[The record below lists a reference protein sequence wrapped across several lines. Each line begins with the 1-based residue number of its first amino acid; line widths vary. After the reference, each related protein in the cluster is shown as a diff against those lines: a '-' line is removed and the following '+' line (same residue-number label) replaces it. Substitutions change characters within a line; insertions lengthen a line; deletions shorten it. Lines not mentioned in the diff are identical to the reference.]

1 MEKNQFS
8 FEEYDCYN
16 FDSKNCDEDEDLK
29 TRVYYINQN
38 NKYMKEED
46 FENSQYFKN
55 EYDEFQNQV
64 IANDISNNKNYS
76 SSNAS
81 TGDVTEKKNNLI
93 FEEKTELQNKN
104 VFKVETL
111 KLKGRKKKSKDND
124 LKINLTEVI
133 INNNKQNQKVHSKID
148 KDNLIRKIRIYL
160 IKFTKDLLNNCIK
173 IDFGKNTSRKIKG
186 IIQELTSDITISFN
200 IQFFNSSL
208 ERIFSNPLNKKYKN
222 MLKNH
227 NTIEIKKIREKKNEA
242 SLTNELLDKNLI
254 DIYNLFIQKGDY
266 KYYYDRYGKDEKTL
280 NLDELLNTFKK
291 NGQDDKYIKN
301 LKDEGL
307 NLMKF
312 FNKENARKVI
322 KKRKIKFKGT
332 NFEGFY

>member
-1 MEKNQFS
+1 MNNNYNDSYSSEEDFFTFTPFEKDWNWENDIFRNPLNENDINIDEDNSENEIIKIEERNEFTQQYQMGEIKRIKSYSKSNVSTEDQTENEKNQLFMVKKTGRK
-8 FEEYDCYN
+8 
-16 FDSKNCDEDEDLK
+16 SKK
-29 TRVYYINQN
+29 MNQ
-38 NKYMKEED
+38 
-46 FENSQYFKN
+46 
-55 EYDEFQNQV
+55 
-64 IANDISNNKNYS
+64 I
-76 SSNAS
+76 
-81 TGDVTEKKNNLI
+81 KNN
-93 FEEKTELQNKN
+93 
-104 VFKVETL
+104 V
-111 KLKGRKKKSKDND
+111 
-124 LKINLTEVI
+124 
-133 INNNKQNQKVHSKID
+133 NQKVHSKNN

-200 IQFFNSSL
+200 IQFLNSTL

-227 NTIEIKKIREKKNEA
+227 NIIEIKKIREKKNEA
-242 SLTNELLDKNLI
+242 PLINELLDKNLI

>member
-1 MEKNQFS
+1 MNNNYNDSYSSEEDFFTFTPFEKDWNWENDIFRNPLNENDINIDEDNSENEIIKIEERNEFTQQYQMGEIKRIKSYSKSNVSTEDQTENEKNQLFMVKKTGRK
-8 FEEYDCYN
+8 
-16 FDSKNCDEDEDLK
+16 SKK
-29 TRVYYINQN
+29 MNQ
-38 NKYMKEED
+38 
-46 FENSQYFKN
+46 
-55 EYDEFQNQV
+55 
-64 IANDISNNKNYS
+64 I
-76 SSNAS
+76 
-81 TGDVTEKKNNLI
+81 KNN
-93 FEEKTELQNKN
+93 
-104 VFKVETL
+104 V
-111 KLKGRKKKSKDND
+111 
-124 LKINLTEVI
+124 
-133 INNNKQNQKVHSKID
+133 NQKVHSKNN

-242 SLTNELLDKNLI
+242 PLTNELLDKNLI